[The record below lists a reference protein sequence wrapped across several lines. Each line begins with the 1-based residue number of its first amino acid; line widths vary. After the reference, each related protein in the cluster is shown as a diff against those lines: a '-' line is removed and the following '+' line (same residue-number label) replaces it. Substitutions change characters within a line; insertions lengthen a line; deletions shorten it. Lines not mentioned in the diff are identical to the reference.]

1 MMPYQER
8 LLAIEHYLS
17 ARKHP
22 AEPQQL
28 FEPIRYFMGLG
39 GKRVR
44 PLFTV
49 LSAELFQ
56 QPVEEVLPAAAALE
70 LFHNFTLIHDDIMDG
85 APMRRNLATV
95 HEKWNTNVAIL
106 SGDALMIRS
115 FQELEYYDDKKY
127 KSLNQLLQKTALEV
141 CMGQQLDMDFETKEA
156 VSEDEYLEMIRLK
169 TSVLLGCA
177 CAFGGIIGDTTNEN
191 VEHLYGFGEQL
202 GIAFQIQDDI
212 LDAFGE
218 TAAVGKQ
225 IGGDIL
231 SDKKTIL
238 YTAFQSRASALQKE
252 QFSAY
257 LSAQG
262 QEKIE
267 GIKGLFVATD
277 VVNYC
282 REIQE
287 KHIFSSK
294 AHLEAVSTNAN
305 KAALSDLLEFII
317 HRNH

>member
-115 FQELEYYDDKKY
+115 FQELEYYLRP
-127 KSLNQLLQKTALEV
+127 SW
-141 CMGQQLDMDFETKEA
+141 
-156 VSEDEYLEMIRLK
+156 
-169 TSVLLGCA
+169 
-177 CAFGGIIGDTTNEN
+177 
-191 VEHLYGFGEQL
+191 
-202 GIAFQIQDDI
+202 
-212 LDAFGE
+212 
-218 TAAVGKQ
+218 
-225 IGGDIL
+225 
-231 SDKKTIL
+231 
-238 YTAFQSRASALQKE
+238 
-252 QFSAY
+252 
-257 LSAQG
+257 
-262 QEKIE
+262 
-267 GIKGLFVATD
+267 
-277 VVNYC
+277 
-282 REIQE
+282 
-287 KHIFSSK
+287 
-294 AHLEAVSTNAN
+294 
-305 KAALSDLLEFII
+305 
-317 HRNH
+317 

>member
-44 PLFTV
+44 PLFIV

-85 APMRRNLATV
+85 APKRRNLATV

-169 TSVLLGCA
+169 TSVL
-177 CAFGGIIGDTTNEN
+177 
-191 VEHLYGFGEQL
+191 HW
-202 GIAFQIQDDI
+202 
-212 LDAFGE
+212 
-218 TAAVGKQ
+218 
-225 IGGDIL
+225 L
-231 SDKKTIL
+231 S
-238 YTAFQSRASALQKE
+238 
-252 QFSAY
+252 
-257 LSAQG
+257 
-262 QEKIE
+262 
-267 GIKGLFVATD
+267 
-277 VVNYC
+277 
-282 REIQE
+282 
-287 KHIFSSK
+287 
-294 AHLEAVSTNAN
+294 
-305 KAALSDLLEFII
+305 
-317 HRNH
+317 

>member
-177 CAFGGIIGDTTNEN
+177 CAFGGIIGDTTKEN

-257 LSAQG
+257 LSAEG

-267 GIKGLFVATD
+267 GIKGLFVAAD
-277 VVNYC
+277 VVTYC
-282 REIQE
+282 KEIQE

>member
-1 MMPYQER
+1 MTPYQER
-8 LLAIEHYLS
+8 LLAIEHYLC
-17 ARKHP
+17 AQKYP
-22 AEPQQL
+22 MAPQQL

-85 APMRRNLATV
+85 APKRRNLATV

-177 CAFGGIIGDTTNEN
+177 CAFGGIIGDTTKEN